1 LSSVLC
7 GIDKY
12 FVFFR
17 RIDHRELVRDLYGLY
32 KARIWMEPVTQFPF
46 RLVDWAAVQ
55 LATGIPQPGAQQ
67 QHFMLQQQHQA
78 LVQQHYTQGSQHNSP
93 MPSYQQSPSFNNRQ
107 QQQQQYLTQFQQ
119 LQQQHNYHASSTPVS
134 VHSSPASSSSG
145 GYSSGLAPSP
155 HNKYRGS
162 PQLNSFQQRP
172 YVIPKASPRQQQGN
186 QIPVPSPIL
195 SSRFLG
201 SPRQTTNTFTV
212 GSPGPSPSLSMLS
225 PVISSNSI
233 APMTSNR
240 EQQQLQQLQQQFA
253 AQNLGTGLPHQ
264 SIVANSESIIH
275 ADTLDKTLL
284 QSFELDLQWT
294 YRQLLSFTVAQSDVP
309 YICFHH
315 FQFHNGHQTHQLNA
329 AQIRQPI
336 STPTTV

>member
-1 LSSVLC
+1 MSRRGILLSSVLC

-264 SIVANSESIIH
+264 SIVANSTAYHSNL
-275 ADTLDKTLL
+275 AASPSSSMPSLSSSASLNSS
-284 QSFELDLQWT
+284 SFN
-294 YRQLLSFTVAQSDVP
+294 V
-309 YICFHH
+309 
-315 FQFHNGHQTHQLNA
+315 NA
-329 AQIRQPI
+329 SP
-336 STPTTV
+336 STSNNNSSTSTTSNNPASWSQYSRI